1 MCANMFA
8 VPLSEDE
15 QRVLD
20 EIERQLRVNGPRLDD
35 SSRARRLADAPPKQ
49 PSSASPVALLVLG
62 CVGGLV
68 SMIAGVLVG
77 GVLGIVIA
85 WCGFAALV
93 IGGVGVVRGS
103 QTLIAEQVQLF
114 AERYSSPNK

>member
-1 MCANMFA
+1 M
-8 VPLSEDE
+8 PLSEDE

-20 EIERQLRVNGPRLDD
+20 EIERQLRITGPRLDD
-35 SSRARRLADAPPKQ
+35 SSRARRIADAAPKKA
-49 PSSASPVALLVLG
+49 PRTSPVVLLVIG

-68 SMIAGVLVG
+68 SMVAGVLVG

-93 IGGVGVVRGS
+93 LGGVGLVRGS
-103 QTLIAEQVQLF
+103 QTLISEQVQLF